1 MFLNPDLREARPLM
15 VVGAP
20 RCGTRFVAN
29 ALNRHP
35 AIVVHGEIPKPA
47 MENAILFLR
56 RTDRFFAKVPQWSA
70 AWQASQRDLLYG
82 MWASM
87 VKGKQLESSPGT
99 AWFGHKTPRH
109 DRYWKFYREFFGE
122 VCPKYVFCMRNFV
135 DHYLSMHSMYED
147 LSIESIAR
155 KFHGS
160 IARYAE
166 MKAALGDN
174 VSLFILDDLREGG
187 IDYVRTTLFERLDI
201 EVEDRTLARINV
213 SRQANSTEGHGR
225 SRRRELTADESAFL
239 EANQDLMEALD
250 AVRAARPLAPPIVDS
265 GATVAHAVTRAV
277 KRFVGRRER
286 RWPTL

>member
-1 MFLNPDLREARPLM
+1 MFLNPDLRETRPLM

-47 MENAILFLR
+47 MENAIRFLR
-56 RTDRFFAKVPQWSA
+56 RTDKFFATVPQWSA
-70 AWQASQRDLLYG
+70 AWQASQRELLYC

-87 VKGKQLESSPGT
+87 VKGKQLESTADT

-109 DRYWKFYREFFGE
+109 DRYWKFYREVFGE

-135 DHYLSMHSMYED
+135 DHYLSMHSMCQD
-147 LSIESIAR
+147 LSIANVAR
-155 KFHGS
+155 KFRGS
-160 IARYAE
+160 VARYAE
-166 MKAALGDN
+166 MKATLGDN

-187 IDYVRTTLFERLDI
+187 IDYVRTTLFEGLDI
-201 EVEDRTLARINV
+201 EVERRALARINV

-225 SRRRELTADESAFL
+225 TRRRELTADESAYL
-239 EANQDLMEALD
+239 EVNQDLMEGLD
-250 AVRAARPLAPPIVDS
+250 AVRAARPLAPAVDRV
-265 GATVAHAVTRAV
+265 ATLSWIARRFGRA
-277 KRFVGRRER
+277 KRVGR
-286 RWPTL
+286 